1 MPLSMGIATQPKG
14 SFRPWSD
21 FYDTGTAALL
31 LNRELLPVS
40 RRACR
45 ILFAQNCDA
54 VPKPNRPR
62 PVAIADSGSPPL
74 RCIAHRCC
82 RPRLR
87 TPQAGAVLL
96 AKVSIGGGRKADR
109 VEQPLRLIIS
119 RHAQR
124 CLHCRTG
131 ADNCES
137 ARPAFIQR
145 PLHGRGLRYVAP
157 NTL

>member
-1 MPLSMGIATQPKG
+1 MSMGIATQVKG

-109 VEQPLRLIIS
+109 VEQPLAERREVHEPRRYDEGSDIGS
-119 RHAQR
+119 HVDSPRRQ
-124 CLHCRTG
+124 
-131 ADNCES
+131 
-137 ARPAFIQR
+137 PA
-145 PLHGRGLRYVAP
+145 PK
-157 NTL
+157 